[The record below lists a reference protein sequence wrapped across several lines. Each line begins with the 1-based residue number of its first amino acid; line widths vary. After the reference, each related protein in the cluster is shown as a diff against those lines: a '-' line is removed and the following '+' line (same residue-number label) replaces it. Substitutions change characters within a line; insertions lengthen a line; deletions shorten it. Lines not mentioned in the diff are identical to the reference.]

1 VRDAL
6 AKIEFRNALVP
17 GGVIRFGPNGQI
29 AGSPYI
35 MVQTLP
41 GNTVRIIW
49 PKKMPETFDAVLPMP
64 KNQ

>member
-1 VRDAL
+1 
-6 AKIEFRNALVP
+6 
-17 GGVIRFGPNGQI
+17 VIRFGPNGQI